1 MTTSNIAAS
10 PLQLHFIFVSLL
22 YFTENCLILSSKN
35 EGVFLMANKRK
46 INRRDFTY
54 YMQVLDDST
63 KQIIGY
69 LSDIST
75 GGFKLDSQ
83 KQIPPGQDFRL
94 HIELTPDIAD
104 KNAMV
109 FVARSRGCHPDHI
122 DPTTYN
128 IGFEIVNM
136 APSDRVIFQRMFDKY
151 GTENRGNNKS
161 SDDYLWR

>member
-1 MTTSNIAAS
+1 MND
-10 PLQLHFIFVSLL
+10 
-22 YFTENCLILSSKN
+22 
-35 EGVFLMANKRK
+35 KRK
-46 INRRDFTY
+46 INRRNFAY
-54 YMQVLDDST
+54 YMQVTNDIT
-63 KQIIGY
+63 KELLGY

-109 FVARSRGCHPDHI
+109 FVARSRWCHPDHI
-122 DPTTYN
+122 DPNTYN

-136 APSDRVIFQRMFDKY
+136 APSDMVIFQRMFDKY
-151 GTENRGNNKS
+151 GTDNRGNNKS